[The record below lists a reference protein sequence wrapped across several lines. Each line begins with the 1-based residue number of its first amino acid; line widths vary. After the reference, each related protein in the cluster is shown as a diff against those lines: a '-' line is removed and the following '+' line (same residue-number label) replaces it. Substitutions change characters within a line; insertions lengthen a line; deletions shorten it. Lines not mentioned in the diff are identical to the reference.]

1 MVKEYNEDLV
11 SVIVPVYNV
20 KKYLRKCVNSIL
32 HQTYKKIELI
42 IVDDGSIDGSSE
54 LCDKLQME
62 HKVITV
68 VHKKN
73 GGLSDARNCGIEK
86 AKGKYICFVDSD
98 DIVANDYIES
108 MLKNM
113 SQLVKISSCGYCHLY
128 DSGQQM
134 KINYEGIDCFY
145 KGIEAQKYLNIIG
158 YFNVSACNK
167 LFEKDLFKDIQ
178 FPVGKKSED
187 WYIMYRLI
195 EKAGGI
201 YYNSDVKYF
210 YRQRVG
216 SITKSVNVNTEAID
230 AAKEVF
236 VYYEE
241 KKWYDAIPYAAQSL
255 AFAYIGVYNA
265 YLCGSNDNNRMKKIR
280 KKVINLKK
288 ELTFDELSKVRKA
301 QLLLFLNSKTI
312 YDIAF
317 KIFNLKRKSR

>member
-1 MVKEYNEDLV
+1 
-11 SVIVPVYNV
+11 
-20 KKYLRKCVNSIL
+20 
-32 HQTYKKIELI
+32 
-42 IVDDGSIDGSSE
+42 
-54 LCDKLQME
+54 
-62 HKVITV
+62 
-68 VHKKN
+68 
-73 GGLSDARNCGIEK
+73 
-86 AKGKYICFVDSD
+86 
-98 DIVANDYIES
+98 
-108 MLKNM
+108 M

-167 LFEKDLFKDIQ
+167 LFDKDLFKDIQ

-265 YLCGSNDNNRMKKIR
+265 YLCGSNDKNRMKKIR